1 MKLKTNIL
9 LLLLFLVV
17 CHNVNAIDYYQ
28 RHYIILVDQTTLS
41 MSEDPLGLQAIGEML
56 SNMFLNEET
65 MKGVDSQ
72 KINDTETYLAN
83 LEFNPATDEISI
95 FKFGIDSDKNDIYS
109 QKYGLNRIRQQVRN
123 GEDELSALTDELIIP
138 VAQFQKSGEEISLFI
153 RDHLTPLF
161 SGTGFG
167 GVNLT
172 SIAYPC
178 VLKKIDTAPPASEY
192 YTIIVSNF
200 KVRGEQEN
208 TDDYGLIRTA
218 MDQSPTHATNFAKQL
233 WQLNAP
239 FYTSEFMRIQSL
251 SSQSDLNNSMTRIK
265 AIKAIGQRLGIKGL
279 QGVTIYITSNI
290 QLQQKELGSRK
301 FKLSPVSIAFTHDD
315 NLEVNKISLSV
326 TDEDG
331 NEIYKED
338 ETDEETINQYF
349 KAEEKKYEIPEHY
362 ITFDQSLSSGDEI
375 KFKYVFHVTAKDQ
388 EGNDIMP
395 FIYIADRDY
404 KLLPENFKSPIKT
417 NTMLI
422 YLLGIVLFLALLAIL
437 IKRGQRKW
445 MNLSIGSFAQK
456 FMNVTDKEGAVE
468 LPCWFYHEGENAKSI
483 RLCGTLQKKS
493 FSIGGSTR
501 LLVRLQD
508 AKPEG
513 FKYYIDRRNASD
525 FIEVKTS
532 GNKFSFNINIE
543 MLPNIV
549 DPSELSTCS
558 VKIDFCIESNIMG
571 MLKHRDVI
579 DDVEDIRFYFL
590 NDLGTA
596 WVGFDPGTT
605 GSCVSYG
612 CTGGSLENPNI
623 EMVTTDRD
631 GGEEIIPSKLV
642 LTKDFGDKSIE
653 QLRPGTDYLY
663 GREAEQNW
671 DAYNRDGKPCFQS
684 IKKLL
689 GYKNSVDDMIEV
701 NWGDKT
707 RKLTGLQLA
716 HLLVKGLKKELDENV
731 QALSQTDAIRY
742 VGKTG
747 RARRAV
753 VAIPN
758 NYTLPKITDMV
769 NSIRMLGS
777 FDEVR
782 YIYEAEGILFN
793 YFRKNYRSQ
802 KPGQETIMVYDMGG
816 ATINLSIFRVEYIEK
831 DGTIYYNVHTLGR
844 IGYAVGGDN
853 IDVAI
858 MEHIFNHEK
867 LPTTITPGMRQSNP
881 QVAREHDKYRHEHQ
895 LKNKNDILKKIV
907 ALKKD
912 IVKAVNAKVNGKSL
926 NDNTLENAA
935 SFENTIN
942 DILNH
947 YSALPVNAFDNID
960 PDDFTIK
967 AIDTICCSEE
977 MQDFVMS
984 NVQDAVE
991 ESLKLPAIERLS
1003 RIDTLIFAGR
1013 STMFPGI
1020 RDTVYNTIKRT
1031 YRGVQVYNGFT
1042 DEEIKTSV
1050 SYGACWYGIYNSLV
1064 TLDNSRLSCAYGFK
1078 LTQHGKSLL
1087 NVLLNQNDSF
1097 NERGEVSGSK
1107 SLSNRFDADGNVVDF
1122 YQVMGSGKGDDL
1134 FSENNRHK
1142 VSFIGSIDVTTT
1154 TSEIAMTAD
1163 RRNVVTCKV
1172 VFNTGDT
1179 SVFKDLNVVGRD
1191 ITKENDWAYVFAATQ
1206 QTKSSEQ
1213 PQADRP
1219 RPAQPQP
1226 QKTHSTNPA
1235 DESAA
1240 VEEKTNFSVILKSAG
1255 PAKLQVVKAV
1265 KEAFDLGLKEAKE
1278 MVDDA
1283 PCVLIDMPKA
1293 KAEAMKEVLEE
1304 AGAIIELKPTNR
1316 PKGPVLRPINGSN
1329 RV

>member
-1 MKLKTNIL
+1 MKLKASIL
-9 LLLLFLVV
+9 LLLVLVV
-17 CHNVNAIDYYQ
+17 CQNANAIDYYQ

-41 MSEDPLGLQAIGEML
+41 MSEDPSGLNAIGKML
-56 SNMFLNEET
+56 SNMFLHEET
-65 MKGVDSQ
+65 MKGVSQ
-72 KINDTETYLAN
+72 IKINDTETYLAN

-95 FKFGIDSDKNDIYS
+95 FKFGTDSDRNNIYS
-109 QKYGLNRIRQQVRN
+109 QSYGLNRIRNRVRN
-123 GEDELSALTDELIIP
+123 GENELTALTEELIIP
-138 VAQFQKSGEEISLFI
+138 VAQFQKSGEEISPFI
-153 RDHLTPLF
+153 ANHLTPLF

-178 VLKKIDTAPPASEY
+178 VLKKIDTTPPAAEY

-218 MDQSPTHATNFAKQL
+218 MDQSSTHATNFAKQL

-251 SSQSDLNNSMTRIK
+251 RDPSDLNNSMTRIK

-290 QLQQKELGSRK
+290 QLQQKKLGSHS
-301 FKLSPVSIAFTHDD
+301 FKMSPVSIAFTHDK

-326 TDEDG
+326 TDKDG
-331 NEIYKED
+331 NEIYRED
-338 ETDEETINQYF
+338 ETDKDVIDRYF
-349 KAEEKKYEIPEHY
+349 KADEKKYEIPAHD
-362 ITFDQSLSSGDEI
+362 ITFDENLSSGDEI

-404 KLLPENFKSPIKT
+404 KLLPENFKYPMDTS
-417 NTMLI
+417 NLYL
-422 YLLGIVLFLALLAIL
+422 YLLGILFLLLIL
-437 IKRGQRKW
+437 TITIIRGRHKW
-445 MNLSIGSFAQK
+445 LELSIGSFAQK

-468 LPCWFYHEGENAKSI
+468 LPCWFHHNGENAKSI
-483 RLCGTLQKKS
+483 RVSGVMKRKP
-493 FSIGGSTR
+493 FSIGGSSH

-513 FKYYIDRRNASD
+513 FKYYIDRKDASK
-525 FIEVKTS
+525 FIEVKTK
-532 GNKFSFNINIE
+532 GHAFSFNINIE

-558 VKIDFCIESNIMG
+558 VKIDFCIESSIMG
-571 MLKHRDVI
+571 MLKHKNVI

-623 EMVTTDRD
+623 EMVTADRD

-642 LTKDFGDKSIE
+642 LTKDFGDTPIE
-653 QLRPGTDYLY
+653 QLHPGTDYLY
-663 GREAEQNW
+663 GREADQNW
-671 DAYNRDGKPCFQS
+671 DASNRAGKPCFQS

-689 GYKNSVDDMIEV
+689 GYKNSEDDMIEV
-701 NWGDKT
+701 NWGKKT

-731 QALSQTDAIRY
+731 KALSQTDAIRY

-769 NSIRMLGS
+769 NSIRMLRS

-782 YIYEAEGILFN
+782 YIYESEGILFN

-802 KPGQETIMVYDMGG
+802 RPGQETIMVYDMGG
-816 ATINLSIFRVEYIEK
+816 ATINLSIFRVEYIEQ

-858 MEHIFNHEK
+858 MEYLFNHEK
-867 LPTTITPGMRQSNP
+867 LPTTITQGMRQSNP
-881 QVAREHDKYRHEHQ
+881 QQAREQDRYRHEHQ
-895 LKNKNDILKKIV
+895 LRNKNEILNKIV

-912 IVKAVNAKVNGKSL
+912 IVKAVNAKVNSKDL
-926 NDNTLENAA
+926 NGSGNMLENAVN
-935 SFENTIN
+935 FESTVN
-942 DILNH
+942 DILRQ
-947 YSALPVNAFDNID
+947 YSALPVNAFDDID

-967 AIDTICCSEE
+967 VIDTICCSGE
-977 MQDFVMS
+977 MQEFVMS

-991 ESLKLPAIERLS
+991 ESLRLPAIERLS

-1020 RDTVYNTIKRT
+1020 RDTVYNTVR
-1031 YRGVQVYNGFT
+1031 RVHRRVEVYNGFT

-1078 LTQHGKSLL
+1078 LTQYGKSLL
-1087 NVLLNQNDSF
+1087 HVLLNQNDCF
-1097 NERGEVSGSK
+1097 NESGEVGNSEQI
-1107 SLSNRFDADGNVVDF
+1107 SNTFAADGNVVDF
-1122 YQVMGSGKGDDL
+1122 YQVMGSGRGDDL

-1142 VSFIGSIDVTTT
+1142 VNFIGAIDVTTT
-1154 TSEIAMTAD
+1154 TSMISMTAD

-1172 VFNTGDT
+1172 EFNTGDT
-1179 SVFKDLNVVGRD
+1179 SVYKDLNVVGRD
-1191 ITKENDWAYVFAATQ
+1191 ITKENDWAYVFAATP
-1206 QTKSSEQ
+1206 QTKASAQ
-1213 PQADRP
+1213 PQADNLRPSKPQP
-1219 RPAQPQP
+1219 RPQ
-1226 QKTHSTNPA
+1226 
-1235 DESAA
+1235 ESPKPDAA
-1240 VEEKTNFSVILKSAG
+1240 SSRSAG
-1255 PAKLQVVKAV
+1255 VAIEERTDYSVVLKDAGAAKLQVVKAV
-1265 KEAFDLGLKEAKE
+1265 KEVLDLGLAEAKAL
-1278 MVDDA
+1278 VDGA
-1283 PCVLIDMPKA
+1283 PSVLMESMSKA
-1293 KAEAMKEVLEE
+1293 TAEAVKKTLED
-1304 AGAIIELKPTNR
+1304 AGATMEIKSTSR
-1316 PKGPVLRPINGSN
+1316 PRGSN